1 MISYACQS
9 APGNGKIT
17 VVTMTSKERVLTA
30 VARRQPDRVPM
41 DFSANPFVLKRL
53 HDELGTATHRQLLDR
68 LHSDIVDIRGV
79 VDPVYRGPIP
89 KERMLDNGVKEN
101 FWGWR
106 QQVVQTAMGPEE
118 VFVDFVLAG
127 AQTLEDLRAHRWPE
141 PDWFDFTG
149 FGERLD
155 EYGDLAVMASG
166 ASIWQHPSFLRGLEN
181 LLADLLD
188 APEMAEFLLD
198 KFTDFYVAFFDRMFT
213 AAQGRIDLLRIADDL
228 GTQQGLLL
236 GPEMFS
242 RVFAPRLK
250 RLIDLAHSHGVRVM
264 FHSCGSIVPYI
275 EPLIALGVDVL
286 DSIQVT
292 AAGMDPQMLE
302 DRFGA
307 RLCLHGSIDTQRLL
321 PRGTPAEVADT
332 VRQMCR
338 VLGAGG
344 GFILAPCH
352 VLQTDVPTANVLA
365 LYDTGFEC
373 GCY

>member
-1 MISYACQS
+1 M
-9 APGNGKIT
+9 
-17 VVTMTSKERVLTA
+17 TA

-41 DFSANPFVLKRL
+41 DFSANAFVLKRL
-53 HDELGTATHRQLLDR
+53 HDELGTASHRQLLER
-68 LHSDIVDIRGV
+68 LHADIVDLRGV
-79 VDPVYRGPIP
+79 VDPVYCGPIP
-89 KERMLDNGVKEN
+89 KERMLDGGVKEN

-127 AQTLEDLRAHRWPE
+127 AQTMDDLRAHRWPE
-141 PDWFDFTG
+141 PGWFDFTG
-149 FGERLD
+149 FAERLD
-155 EYGDLAVMASG
+155 EYGDFALMASG

-181 LLADLLD
+181 LLTDLLD

-213 AAQGRIDLLRIADDL
+213 AARGRIDLLRIADDL

-236 GPEMFS
+236 GPELFE

-250 RLIDLAHSHGVRVM
+250 RLIDLAHCHGVRVM

-286 DSIQVT
+286 DPIQVT
-292 AAGMDPQMLE
+292 AAGMDPQMLKE
-302 DRFGA
+302 RFGA

-332 VRQMCR
+332 VRSMCR

-352 VLQTDVPTANVLA
+352 VLQVDVPTANVLA
-365 LYDTGFEC
+365 LYDTGFES
-373 GCY
+373 GRY